1 MCQVATIASRGHH
14 CSCVIRRDVAE
25 SSDERHV
32 NEKDTATFVTSGVGT
47 CMSLHRRFDCA
58 LKALSIRPDLNA
70 ALALSGG
77 PDSLALAILASNW
90 LHRGMR
96 PSPGVFALL
105 A

>member
-1 MCQVATIASRGHH
+1 
-14 CSCVIRRDVAE
+14 
-25 SSDERHV
+25 
-32 NEKDTATFVTSGVGT
+32 
-47 CMSLHRRFDCA
+47 MSLQRRFDCA
-58 LKALSIRPDLNA
+58 LKALSIRYDLPA

-96 PSPGVFALL
+96 PSPGVLTFL